1 MQQKPTSERQ
11 TSTKPGLLIK
21 NYDLKIGSLGSLKA
35 KRNQSFRGIAT
46 LFATRAWIEY
56 RTQRKVFE
64 IWPVIRIYVTINS
77 R

>member
-1 MQQKPTSERQ
+1 MQQKLTSERQ
-11 TSTKPGLLIK
+11 ISTKTGLLIK
-21 NYDLKIGSLGSLKA
+21 NFDLKIGSLKA

-64 IWPVIRIYVTINS
+64 IWPVFRIYVTINN

>member
-1 MQQKPTSERQ
+1 MQQKLTSERQ
-11 TSTKPGLLIK
+11 ISTKTGLLIK
-21 NYDLKIGSLGSLKA
+21 NFDLKIGSLKA

-64 IWPVIRIYVTINS
+64 IWPVFRIYVTINS

>member
-1 MQQKPTSERQ
+1 MQQKLTSERQ

-21 NYDLKIGSLGSLKA
+21 NFDLKIGSLKA

-46 LFATRAWIEY
+46 LFATRAWIEN
-56 RTQRKVFE
+56 RTQRKMYGK
-64 IWPVIRIYVTINS
+64 WPVFRIYATKNS